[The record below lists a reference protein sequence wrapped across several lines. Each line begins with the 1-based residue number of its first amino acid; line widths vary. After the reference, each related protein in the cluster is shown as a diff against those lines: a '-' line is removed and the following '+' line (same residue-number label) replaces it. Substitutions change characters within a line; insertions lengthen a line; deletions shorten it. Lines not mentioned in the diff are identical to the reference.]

1 MKNLSITKKIFILI
15 FGVIF
20 LMSTASVI
28 LSIKEIKDVTE
39 KNIQK
44 FKETTLKQK
53 KKELLDKSEIVYK
66 IIESHYKETLPSE
79 MEKNAKHYLT
89 QRMEILFNILNT
101 YYQKHKNYSDIKEK
115 IKNLVKSVRY
125 GKSGYFWIND
135 MNYKM
140 VMHPI
145 KPKFDGKTFIHT
157 PKVPFVELG
166 VNALKKSNKNYA
178 FIKYK
183 FYNPA
188 TKKYE
193 FKVSLVRL
201 FKPFNWVIGTG
212 RYISD
217 VTPQVQKAVLQN
229 IKDIRF
235 GKSGY
240 FWINDMNYKM
250 VMHPIKPKF
259 NGKTFIHT
267 PKVPFVELGVNALKK
282 SNKDYAFIK
291 YKFHNPTTK
300 RYEEKLS
307 IVRKFKPWNWVIGTG
322 TYLQDIKD
330 TINKMREDA
339 NKEIKSLI
347 IQTVIMDAII
357 GILILIL
364 AYMISKIHIINP
376 IQKLSQ
382 RIEDLASGEADLT
395 KRVDIFTKDEIGY
408 IAKNVNKFI
417 ENLAEV
423 ITNIKFNSSKSNSLA
438 DDTQKNA
445 NLLEDNI
452 KKQSK
457 AIENI
462 SSYTKEVESDLGT
475 AEENLISSVE
485 DIKETHQALEDMI
498 STLNEVIENIQNES
512 QKELIVS
519 AKITDLA
526 EQSNQIKKI
535 ISIIKEIAD
544 QTNLLALN
552 AAIEAA
558 RAGEHGRGFAVV
570 ADEVRKLAE
579 RTQKSLTEIDLAINV
594 IVKGIDE
601 AQEEIEKNAND
612 FSKISQ
618 KTNLLIEKTNTT
630 VDKLSITI
638 DSSYKALNET
648 TKINT
653 HVRLLIEELED
664 LLKDKEI
671 TEKVAINLKQIAN
684 SLKHII
690 KNLKQESD
698 KFKV

>member
-1 MKNLSITKKIFILI
+1 
-15 FGVIF
+15 
-20 LMSTASVI
+20 
-28 LSIKEIKDVTE
+28 
-39 KNIQK
+39 
-44 FKETTLKQK
+44 
-53 KKELLDKSEIVYK
+53 
-66 IIESHYKETLPSE
+66 
-79 MEKNAKHYLT
+79 
-89 QRMEILFNILNT
+89 
-101 YYQKHKNYSDIKEK
+101 
-115 IKNLVKSVRY
+115 
-125 GKSGYFWIND
+125 

-145 KPKFDGKTFIHT
+145 KPEFD
-157 PKVPFVELG
+157 
-166 VNALKKSNKNYA
+166 
-178 FIKYK
+178 
-183 FYNPA
+183 
-188 TKKYE
+188 
-193 FKVSLVRL
+193 
-201 FKPFNWVIGTG
+201 
-212 RYISD
+212 
-217 VTPQVQKAVLQN
+217 
-229 IKDIRF
+229 
-235 GKSGY
+235 
-240 FWINDMNYKM
+240 
-250 VMHPIKPKF
+250 
-259 NGKTFIHT
+259 GKTFIHT

-291 YKFHNPTTK
+291 YKFYNPATK

-330 TINKMREDA
+330 TINKMRENA

-357 GILILIL
+357 GILVLIL
-364 AYMISKIHIINP
+364 AYIVSKIYIINP

-423 ITNIKFNSSKSNSLA
+423 ITNIKFNSSKSDSLA

-498 STLNEVIENIQNES
+498 STLNEVIEDIQNES
-512 QKELIVS
+512 QKELSVS

-526 EQSNQIKKI
+526 EQSNQIKRI

-638 DSSYKALNET
+638 DSSHKALNET

-671 TEKVAINLKQIAN
+671 TEKVATNLKQIAS